1 MRPRRRRLALALAVL
16 AALGVAAAVT
26 LAGSGTAREDGGWQR
41 LRPSL
46 LARTEVAAARAGD
59 RVYVVG
65 GFAGAEGSEVG
76 ATTAAVERYDPRRD
90 RWSRARS
97 MPLALNHP
105 AAATWRGRVYVV
117 GGYTARAGLAGDS
130 AALLRYDPGRDRW
143 TRLADMPT
151 ARGALAAGV
160 VGDRLYAAGGA
171 TGGRALRTL
180 EVYDLERDRWRRG
193 PAMPTARE
201 HLAGAVQAGGFY
213 VLAGRSAEQGNVTV
227 AERYVPARGRW
238 ERLPAMRKARGGI
251 AAAVAGGRIVVVGG
265 EEAAGTIAEVEAY
278 DPARRRWRALPDLP
292 TPRHGL
298 GAVAFGGR
306 VLVLEGGVTPGFSFS
321 RSVEALAPRES
332 APPAAGRAR

>member
-1 MRPRRRRLALALAVL
+1 MRAWRRRRLTAVL
-16 AALGVAAAVT
+16 AALAALGAAAAVA
-26 LAGSGTAREDGGWQR
+26 LGGSPGAGAGREDPRWER

-65 GFAGAEGSEVG
+65 GFAGTEGTALG

-117 GGYTARAGLAGDS
+117 GGYTAPVGLTGDS
-130 AALLRYDPGRDRW
+130 AALLRYDPRRDRW

-151 ARGALAAGV
+151 ARGALAVGV
-160 VGDRLYAAGGA
+160 IGDRLYAAGGA
-171 TGGRALRTL
+171 AGGRALRTL
-180 EVYDLERDRWRRG
+180 EVYDLRRDRWRRG
-193 PAMPTARE
+193 PPMPTARE
-201 HLAGAVQAGGFY
+201 HLAGAVHGGAFH
-213 VLAGRSAEQGNVTV
+213 VLAGRTAEQGNLAV
-227 AERYVPARGRW
+227 AERFVPARGRW
-238 ERLPAMRKARGGI
+238 ERLPAMRKPRGGI

-321 RSVEALAPRES
+321 RSSEALAP
-332 APPAAGRAR
+332 G